1 MCITEKKFKKI
12 VGQLWLGKNDS
23 TWMGDVIDQAVKS
36 RNSGEFFKHR
46 RDGYKALHVIRR
58 SNKHG
63 MFLEISEFHSGSR
76 QGVIRI
82 PEGAERQGWVH
93 FSKLCKGF
101 MAPTCV
107 PQRNNPMG
115 RDMERRKREA
125 GVAGLNW
132 EREEREP
139 CISQTYGNNVTAT
152 AKPVE
157 GVMAKDMVNVPL
169 NIQTKPIVN
178 ACVELV
184 LKLELVC
191 GPSGHW
197 DVSWAKVTN
206 TTGGA
211 QTKTGN
217 PETQRDNKK
226 WAMSLVHKLNKSGDP
241 NQARAHL
248 RVTTHR
254 KWVRPYPPTH
264 LAHSRSLY
272 HQKDLPKPVR
282 RNLSIPN
289 VPSLH
294 PRQQIRPLSPPRNE
308 RLGSTAP
315 GWAALGHA
323 VDSDGTTLLQPLL
336 CSIVRLY
343 GSREDSSNGAGRG
356 FCR

>member
-1 MCITEKKFKKI
+1 MITVVGGRDNPVCITEKKFKKT

-152 AKPVE
+152 VKPVE

-217 PETQRDNKK
+217 PETHSALGERQQKMGHEPRPQIKQIWRPK
-226 WAMSLVHKLNKSGDP
+226 SSPSSLTGHHAPQVG
-241 NQARAHL
+241 
-248 RVTTHR
+248 
-254 KWVRPYPPTH
+254 
-264 LAHSRSLY
+264 
-272 HQKDLPKPVR
+272 
-282 RNLSIPN
+282 
-289 VPSLH
+289 PSLSTH
-294 PRQQIRPLSPPRNE
+294 PSGSLQKSLPPERSPEARQAELEHPERAIVASSPAD
-308 RLGSTAP
+308 STTEP
-315 GWAALGHA
+315 
-323 VDSDGTTLLQPLL
+323 P
-336 CSIVRLY
+336 
-343 GSREDSSNGAGRG
+343 
-356 FCR
+356 